1 MIEMVLWLLVA
12 FTLGIGAGQFI
23 EIEGWRKP

>member
-1 MIEMVLWLLVA
+1 METILLMMFA
-12 FTLGIGAGQFI
+12 FVLGIGAGQFI